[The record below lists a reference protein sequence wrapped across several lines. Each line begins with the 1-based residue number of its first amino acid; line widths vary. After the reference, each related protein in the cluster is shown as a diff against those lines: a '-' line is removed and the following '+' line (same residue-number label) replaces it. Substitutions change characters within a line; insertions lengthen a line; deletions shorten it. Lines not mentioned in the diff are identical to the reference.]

1 MCVKNKTGICEI
13 RRSFDLHRL
22 AEIGDKTTPPIAV
35 ISQSAFRTLL
45 SWAVLAE
52 MAEDHCLTKRKND
65 PVCSFAELICRMN
78 ADNLNVQ
85 LMKQGYIKET
95 EMS

>member
-1 MCVKNKTGICEI
+1 MNHEIESGICEI

-22 AEIGDKTTPPIAV
+22 AAAEYQAVPPIAV

-78 ADNLNVQ
+78 ADNLYVQ

>member
-1 MCVKNKTGICEI
+1 MNHEIESGICEI
-13 RRSFDLHRL
+13 RRSFNLHRL

-35 ISQSAFRTLL
+35 ISQSEFRTLL

-52 MAEDHCLTKRKND
+52 MADDHCLTKRKKD
-65 PVCSFAELICRMN
+65 PVCSFAELICRLN
-78 ADNLNVQ
+78 ADNLTVQ
-85 LMKQGYIKET
+85 LMKQGYIRET

>member
-1 MCVKNKTGICEI
+1 MNHEIESGICEN

-22 AEIGDKTTPPIAV
+22 AAAEHQIVSPIAV
-35 ISQSAFRTLL
+35 ISQNEFRTLL

-65 PVCSFAELICRMN
+65 PVCGFAELICRLN
-78 ADNLNVQ
+78 ADNLTVQ
-85 LMKQGYIKET
+85 LMKQGYIRET